1 MCARLV
7 VGSSSLART
16 FVGRLR
22 NDQQPLVVCNTDR
35 RFLDDLEDDD
45 FQGTL
50 VYGEP
55 SDQATLSGIETE
67 IDSVLALDDDPA
79 VTVSALETAAATF
92 PEAFTLGYVPAQ
104 ANGAELDAIERL
116 TDRVVDATAA
126 LGTSIAERV
135 TEASARMRH
144 LRRALDA
151 VDGQL
156 AVVMHDNPDP
166 DAIASA
172 VALTRLAEHVG
183 CPAEACY
190 FGTISHQ
197 ENRAFV
203 NVLDI
208 DLRQLDPDASLEAYD
223 GFALVDHSRP
233 GVNDQLPDNTP
244 IDVVI
249 DHHPPRGPV
258 DATYADLRH
267 DVGATS
273 TLLVEYLQQST
284 IGIDETVATA
294 LLFGIRIDTNEFR
307 REVSPPDFEAAA
319 TLLDA
324 ADLGTLQRIESPS
337 IAPETLETL
346 ARAITNRTRHGP
358 AVLSGV
364 GQLRNRDALAQ
375 AADRLLNI
383 EGVTTTLVY
392 GLDDRTIYVS
402 ARTRGADLDL
412 GEALRDAFGQIGSA
426 GGHADMAGAQ
436 IELGVMEDE
445 ETPIEEVAEGI
456 VTDRFLDVLEAR
468 WNRPLGVTTGEQY
481 LVESEDV
488 DTSVVVSPPEGESL
502 ESLTDDSV

>member
-1 MCARLV
+1 MSARLV

-16 FVGRLR
+16 LVGRLR
-22 NDQQPLVVCNTDR
+22 DHHQPLIVCSSDQQ
-35 RFLDDLEDDD
+35 FLDDVEADD
-45 FQGTL
+45 FEGAIVSGDL
-50 VYGEP
+50 
-55 SDQATLSGIETE
+55 SDTETLSSIEA
-67 IDSVLALDDDPA
+67 DVQSVLALDDDPA
-79 VTVSALETAAATF
+79 TTAQTLEAAASVF
-92 PEAFTLGYVPAQ
+92 PGAFKMGYVPE
-104 ANGAELDAIERL
+104 GASEGDRATIDRL
-116 TDRVVDATAA
+116 ADRVIDETAA
-126 LGTSIAERV
+126 LGTSITDRV
-135 TEASARMRH
+135 TGASARMRH
-144 LRRALDA
+144 LRRTLDA

-156 AVVMHDNPDP
+156 AVIMHDNPDP

-208 DLRQLDPDASLEAYD
+208 DLRQLESDASLEAFG

-233 GVNDQLPDNTP
+233 GVNDQLPDDTP

-284 IGIDETVATA
+284 LGIDETVATA
-294 LLFGIRIDTNEFR
+294 LLFGIRVDTNEFR
-307 REVSPPDFEAAA
+307 REVSPADFEAAA
-319 TLLDA
+319 TLLGA

-337 IAPETLETL
+337 IDPETLETL

-392 GLDDRTIYVS
+392 GLADRTIYVS

-436 IELGVMEDE
+436 IELGVMDE
-445 ETPIEEVAEGI
+445 EDTPIETIAADL
-456 VTDRFLDVLEAR
+456 VTDRFLEVLEAR
-468 WNRPLGVTTGEQY
+468 WNRPLGVTTGDQY
-481 LVESEDV
+481 LVGGEDV
-488 DTSVVVSPPEGESL
+488 DTEVVVYPPEGESL
-502 ESLTDDSV
+502 ED